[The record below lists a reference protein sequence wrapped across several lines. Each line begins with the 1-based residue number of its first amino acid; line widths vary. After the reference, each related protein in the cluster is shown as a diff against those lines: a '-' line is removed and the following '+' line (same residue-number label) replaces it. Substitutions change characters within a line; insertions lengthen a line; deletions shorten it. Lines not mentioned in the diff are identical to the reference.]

1 MWSIIPIHD
10 LCGSIKAGSVK
21 SIWMPYAPMSKG
33 VEFTSIINRS
43 KALLLFL
50 INGNL
55 FSQKGL
61 MPCAGFQGKF
71 CIIIPPLK
79 HTRWSMLFI
88 IP

>member
-1 MWSIIPIHD
+1 MKKCD
-10 LCGSIKAGSVK
+10 FN
-21 SIWMPYAPMSKG
+21 APMSKG

-61 MPCAGFQGKF
+61 MPCAGFQGNF
-71 CIIIPPLK
+71 CIIIPLLK
-79 HTRWSMLFI
+79 HTDEASCFI
-88 IP
+88 P